1 MNMKP
6 GQIFDPKGAGKEGQD
21 LHLYCTVCDGYVNE
35 DAKHCG
41 TCNRCCGGFDHHCN
55 WLNNCIGEDNYWDFY
70 YLIWIYL
77 WFMIFFDVIGT
88 IAIIDGNIFCETWM
102 VVFVIFL
109 MGLNLVAIGFDS
121 ELINLHRWM
130 QSYGVGTFDVVLFE
144 REKFERKKL
153 VETNEITKEE
163 FELW

>member
-1 MNMKP
+1 
-6 GQIFDPKGAGKEGQD
+6 
-21 LHLYCTVCDGYVNE
+21 
-35 DAKHCG
+35 
-41 TCNRCCGGFDHHCN
+41 
-55 WLNNCIGEDNYWDFY
+55 
-70 YLIWIYL
+70 
-77 WFMIFFDVIGT
+77 MIFFDVIGT

-109 MGLNLVAIGFDS
+109 MVLNLVAIGFDS